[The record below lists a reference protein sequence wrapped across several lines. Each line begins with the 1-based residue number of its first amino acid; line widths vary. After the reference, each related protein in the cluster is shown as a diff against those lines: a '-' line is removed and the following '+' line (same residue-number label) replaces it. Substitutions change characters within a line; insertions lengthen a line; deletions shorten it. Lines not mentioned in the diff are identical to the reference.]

1 MKRTATRTARPITA
15 KYLQNA
21 ATFYLERYA
30 SSAEGLRRVLRRRVR
45 KAEML
50 EAPVMENVEQAIE
63 AVVQKF
69 VSAGLLDDKAFAQ
82 TKARS
87 LHRRGMSGRLTR
99 QRLQVAGVDGTTV
112 DQAMAGL
119 DDELGTDPA
128 KRELQ
133 AALAFA
139 RRRRLGPW
147 RAKDRDENRTRD
159 LASLARAGFA
169 YELARKVIDAKDT
182 DALDEGAL
190 DES

>member
-1 MKRTATRTARPITA
+1 MKRTASPITA

-21 ATFYLERYA
+21 AVFYLERYA
-30 SSAEGLRRVLRRRVR
+30 SSAEGLRRVLRRRVS
-45 KAEML
+45 KARML
-50 EAPVMENVEQAIE
+50 EAPVMENVDEAIE

-69 VSAGLLDDKAFAQ
+69 VTAGLLDDKAFAQ

-99 QRLQVAGVDGTTV
+99 QRLQVAGVGADDV
-112 DQAMAGL
+112 EEAMAAL

-139 RRRRLGPW
+139 RRRRLGPF
-147 RAKDRDENRTRD
+147 RVKDREENKARD
-159 LASLARAGFA
+159 LASMARAGFA
-169 YELARKVIDAKDT
+169 YALARKVIEALDP
-182 DALDEGAL
+182 DALDEG
-190 DES
+190 